1 MSQFDEADL
10 EAFEDDLTILL
21 DTLKESF
28 GAETIRHYLDEPRQ
42 ILFIEIEGLNDLNEK
57 EITEIAE
64 PILSELDLDFVEIAL
79 MPLQD

>member
-1 MSQFDEADL
+1 MSQFDEEDL
-10 EAFEDDLTILL
+10 EAFEEDLTLL
-21 DTLKESF
+21 IDTLKESF
-28 GAETIRHYLDEPRQ
+28 GTETIRYYLDEPRQ
-42 ILFIEIEGLNDLNEK
+42 ILFIEIDGLETLDNE